1 LKESA
6 AAEAAA
12 AAAAAVW
19 RRSTARW
26 RQVDAVAFGG
36 RIL

>member
-1 LKESA
+1 MLLILQIDCAVSIR

-19 RRSTARW
+19 RE
-26 RQVDAVAFGG
+26 
-36 RIL
+36 